1 LPTRLVEIAELV
13 GVRPQHIELEV
24 TESMLMADFEGAVR
38 NLGLLR
44 ALGIKIAIDDFGA
57 GYSSLAYLRR
67 LPFDKLKLD
76 QSFTRDAVVNAQD
89 AAITRAIVAMAKSL
103 DVEVVAEGV
112 ETDAQR
118 DFLEALGCTTM
129 QGFLLAR
136 PMPGAAITEFMRA
149 APARRAPA
157 AMERAEEAL
166 HLDSDFAPM
175 RLDAARAGPLRR
187 H

>member
-1 LPTRLVEIAELV
+1 
-13 GVRPQHIELEV
+13 
-24 TESMLMADFEGAVR
+24 VR

-44 ALGIKIAIDDFGA
+44 ALGIKIAIDDFGT

-76 QSFTRDAVVNAQD
+76 QSFTRDAVENVQD

-112 ETDAQR
+112 ETQAQR
-118 DFLEALGCTTM
+118 DFLAALGCTTM

-136 PMPGAAITEFMRA
+136 PMPGTAITEFMRGA
-149 APARRAPA
+149 QSRRASA
-157 AMERAEEAL
+157 AVQREEAPRDEVVFEVEPDL
-166 HLDSDFAPM
+166 VLMPQET
-175 RLDAARAGPLRR
+175 AGDRPPRR